1 MIFGYARVSTSEQNT
16 DLQRDAL
23 EGAGVDPKNI
33 FEDRGISGATQAT
46 QRQGFSELMKRVQN
60 GDGIVVWKLDRLG
73 RSMADVVNI
82 VLMFTKKNIILRS
95 LQDGVNTSTPLGRA
109 LVGILASFS
118 QLDRENISERV
129 RAGMAAAKKRGVPL
143 GRKRRAT
150 VETGHIVDM
159 YLQQGLSYTKL
170 AQQMNIGRATA
181 WQAHKLFVEAEIGR
195 TV

>member
-16 DLQRDAL
+16 DLQRDAP

-82 VLMFTKKNIILRS
+82 VLMFTKKNIILQS
-95 LQDGVNTSTPLGRA
+95 L
-109 LVGILASFS
+109 
-118 QLDRENISERV
+118 
-129 RAGMAAAKKRGVPL
+129 
-143 GRKRRAT
+143 
-150 VETGHIVDM
+150 
-159 YLQQGLSYTKL
+159 
-170 AQQMNIGRATA
+170 
-181 WQAHKLFVEAEIGR
+181 
-195 TV
+195 

>member
-1 MIFGYARVSTSEQNT
+1 MVFGYARVSTSEQNT

-82 VLMFTKKNIILRS
+82 VLMFTKKNIILQS

-150 VETGHIVDM
+150 VESWPG
-159 YLQQGLSYTKL
+159 
-170 AQQMNIGRATA
+170 
-181 WQAHKLFVEAEIGR
+181 FC
-195 TV
+195 

>member
-1 MIFGYARVSTSEQNT
+1 
-16 DLQRDAL
+16 
-23 EGAGVDPKNI
+23 
-33 FEDRGISGATQAT
+33 
-46 QRQGFSELMKRVQN
+46 MKRVQN

-73 RSMADVVNI
+73 CSMADVVNI

-118 QLDRENISERV
+118 QLAQLDRENISERV

-159 YLQQGLSYTKL
+159 YIQQGLSYTKL

-181 WQAHKLFVEAEIGR
+181 WRAHKLFVEAEMGR
-195 TV
+195 TVQ